1 MVNFYGRFSR
11 SPWFSKHVSVPTC
24 NGTSHR
30 EASLFS
36 FGGVIHTPQNEKS
49 LGGDVEAWGYVD
61 YTLVKVDGDRH
72 SPKVGLVRDHDKPRL
87 MGVAPSTFQVVFY
100 VDDYLGPANFA
111 LPSQWI
117 REGWI
122 RVRGIIKM
130 MDRLFTHLVPKFLA
144 SPKWYTPVNQH
155 ITLEHAPFE
164 DVSPA
169 KNGDFPA
176 SHEFSGRVILIF
188 SKVSRTFMSWS
199 ELAILL
205 MATRSMARKTSWGW

>member
-1 MVNFYGRFSR
+1 MII
-11 SPWFSKHVSVPTC
+11 W
-24 NGTSHR
+24 
-30 EASLFS
+30 
-36 FGGVIHTPQNEKS
+36 
-49 LGGDVEAWGYVD
+49 
-61 YTLVKVDGDRH
+61 
-72 SPKVGLVRDHDKPRL
+72 
-87 MGVAPSTFQVVFY
+87 
-100 VDDYLGPANFA
+100 A
-111 LPSQWI
+111 LPISHYLHNGF

-188 SKVSRTFMSWS
+188 SKVSRTFNELIWAGNTVDGNQKYGEKNQLRLVVDPNIHKVLAPSKLVGLGTSERTTNSIMAQKSPLFSTENFHRHSVFCICSCLAGKNRWFNALSNQVRHVFFCCCLPLKLPTLFRQWS
-199 ELAILL
+199 D
-205 MATRSMARKTSWGW
+205 MWTPKR